1 MNQTHIHLF
10 ITHLPLFG
18 SMFGGLVL
26 LHGFLVKSTQT
37 NIAGYY
43 ILILSA
49 IGAGIAYLTGEE
61 AEETVENIQGII
73 KSNIEAHEE
82 FALFALI
89 SLISLGILSLM
100 ALLLTWNK
108 SPLIRPINIF
118 ILLISGISFIL
129 VSRTAYLGGQI
140 RHTEL
145 NPTTNLTPEQMDVKR
160 DGDIDYR
167 NN

>member
-26 LHGFLVKSTQT
+26 LHGFFTKSIQT
-37 NIAGYY
+37 NIAAYY

-49 IGAGIAYLTGEE
+49 IGAGIAYLTGEG
-61 AEETVENIQGII
+61 AEETIENIQGII

-82 FALFALI
+82 FALFAII
-89 SLISLGILSLM
+89 SLISLGVLSLL
-100 ALLLTWNK
+100 ALFFAWNK
-108 SPLIRPINIF
+108 SPLIRPLNIV
-118 ILLISGISFIL
+118 ILILSGISFIL

-145 NPTTNLTPEQMDVKR
+145 NPTTNLTPVQMDVKR
-160 DGDIDYR
+160 DGDID
-167 NN
+167 

>member
-26 LHGFLVKSTQT
+26 LHGFFTKSIQT

-43 ILILSA
+43 ILILSG
-49 IGAGIAYLTGEE
+49 IGAGIAYLTGEG
-61 AEETVENIQGII
+61 AEETIENIQGII

-89 SLISLGILSLM
+89 SLISLGVLSLM

-108 SPLIRPINIF
+108 SPLIKPLNIV
-118 ILLISGISFIL
+118 ILLLSVISFIL
-129 VSRTAYLGGQI
+129 VARTAYLGGQI

-145 NPTTNLTPEQMDVKR
+145 NPTTNNTPLQLDGKIVEDV
-160 DGDIDYR
+160 D
-167 NN
+167 